1 MAKVTL
7 VPIFDIHHSEVTQ
20 PRRAPPTSS
29 RNIQHDDDAMR
40 WMGRGS
46 TFELPES
53 APHGGP
59 HGAGGNAD
67 DSDDPADR
75 LPHATAAAGTFRIAG
90 PASVSGKGST
100 PGSKGK
106 R

>member
-1 MAKVTL
+1 MAKVTI

-20 PRRAPPTSS
+20 QEGPSDQFA
-29 RNIQHDDDAMR
+29 NIQRDDDMMR

-67 DSDDPADR
+67 DSGDPIDKMGASSQS
-75 LPHATAAAGTFRIAG
+75 FRIAG
-90 PASVSGKGST
+90 PANVTEKGST
-100 PGSKGK
+100 PGVGKKGRK
-106 R
+106 

>member
-1 MAKVTL
+1 MAKVTI
-7 VPIFDIHHSEVTQ
+7 VPIFDIHHSELAQ
-20 PRRAPPTSS
+20 EEGPSDQFAR
-29 RNIQHDDDAMR
+29 IQHDDDTMR

-59 HGAGGNAD
+59 YGAGGNAD
-67 DSDDPADR
+67 LSGDPADH
-75 LPHATAAAGTFRIAG
+75 LNKATPESFRIAG

-100 PGSKGK
+100 DVGATKGRK
-106 R
+106 